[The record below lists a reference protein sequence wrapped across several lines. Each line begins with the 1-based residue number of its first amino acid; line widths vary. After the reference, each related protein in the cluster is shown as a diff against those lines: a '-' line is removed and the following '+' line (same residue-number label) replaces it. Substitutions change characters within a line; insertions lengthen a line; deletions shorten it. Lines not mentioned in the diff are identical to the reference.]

1 MGDDRSQ
8 DNPRNDSS
16 NDDAGDRKRLDDLDA
31 RLRAAREGTER
42 PRPASTQRQMSFA
55 YRVLIEMAVGVGAG
69 GFLGWWLD
77 RWLGT
82 TPILLV
88 VMLFVGF
95 AAGALNA
102 YRASQA
108 YVAGLSADER
118 SGGEDGGDKSE

>member
-16 NDDAGDRKRLDDLDA
+16 NTEVSGDRRRLDELDA
-31 RLRAAREGTER
+31 RLRAAREGTEHR
-42 PRPASTQRQMSFA
+42 RPASTQRQMSFA

-69 GFLGWWLD
+69 GFLGWWCD

-88 VMLFVGF
+88 VMLIVGF

-108 YVAGLSADER
+108 YMAGLSDDER
-118 SGGEDGGDKSE
+118 SGGDR

>member
-8 DNPRNDSS
+8 DNMRNDSS
-16 NDDAGDRKRLDDLDA
+16 NDEVGDRKRLDDLDS
-31 RLRAAREGTER
+31 RLRAAREGTEPR
-42 PRPASTQRQMSFA
+42 RRPASNQRQMSFA
-55 YRVLIEMAVGVGAG
+55 YRVLIEMVVGVAVG

-82 TPILLV
+82 APILLV

-108 YVAGLSADER
+108 YVAGLSQDER
-118 SGGEDGGDKSE
+118 SGGDRNED